1 MTDIADVLVA
11 VANTVK
17 AGMPSTDAL
26 SSRTYPFA
34 PDDMFTPFA
43 VALPA
48 SGDFLAYD
56 TTFDG
61 SDDMAVMLK
70 VIVGAEFSRTAQ
82 NQLLTYMDKTGSLSI
97 RAVIAAAPTLG
108 GVVSSTDVTGWQ
120 NYGDVEWAGVV
131 YFGAEML
138 ATVLT

>member
-1 MTDIADVLVA
+1 MADIADVLVA
-11 VANTVK
+11 FASTVK
-17 AGMPSTDAL
+17 AGMPATDAL
-26 SSRTYPFA
+26 SSRTFPFA
-34 PDDMFTPFA
+34 PDGMLTPFA

-48 SGDFLAYD
+48 GGDFLTYD

-61 SDDMAVMLK
+61 TDDMAIMLK
-70 VIVGAEFSRTAQ
+70 VIVGAEFSRPAQ
-82 NQLLTYMDKTGSLSI
+82 NQLLTYMDKTGTLSI

-131 YFGAEML
+131 YFGAEVL